1 MPQRDFNFTCL
12 LLQLKE
18 KYIPEMIMNRA
29 VQRKMIEINC
39 PDLLVLLNKYSLNKP
54 AWFDRSVELPN
65 NVKKYF
71 AN

>member
-1 MPQRDFNFTCL
+1 MML
-12 LLQLKE
+12 LKE

-29 VQRKMIEINC
+29 VQRRMIEINC
-39 PDLLVLLNKYSLNKP
+39 SDLLVLLNKTNRDQP
-54 AWFDRSVELPN
+54 AWYDRSVELPN